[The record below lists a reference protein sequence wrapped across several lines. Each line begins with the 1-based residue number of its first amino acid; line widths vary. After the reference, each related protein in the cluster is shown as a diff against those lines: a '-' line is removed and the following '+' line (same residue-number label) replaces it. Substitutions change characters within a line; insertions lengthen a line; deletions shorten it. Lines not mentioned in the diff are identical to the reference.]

1 MDQFIKPNRRAQPK
15 HQARKTI
22 ALSAFFLLTMA
33 LLMSMGKT
41 DFHGTDN
48 IAYPDNFAQ
57 ASSTIDLS

>member
-1 MDQFIKPNRRAQPK
+1 MDQFIKSTRRTQPK

-22 ALSAFFLLTMA
+22 ALSAVFLLAMA
-33 LLMSMGKT
+33 LLMSIGKT
-41 DFHGTDN
+41 NFHGADN